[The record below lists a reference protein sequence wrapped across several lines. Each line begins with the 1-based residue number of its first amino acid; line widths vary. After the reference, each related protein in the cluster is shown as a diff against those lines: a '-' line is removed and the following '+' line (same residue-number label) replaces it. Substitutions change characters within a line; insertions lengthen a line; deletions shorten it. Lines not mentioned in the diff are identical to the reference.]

1 MAERAYI
8 VEAVRTAG
16 GKRDGRLSLWHPAD
30 LGAKVLDELVTRLD
44 MDPALVDDVVFGC
57 VDQVGAQSGNVA
69 RNAILSSSFPES
81 VPGTSVDRQCGSS
94 QQAIHFAIQAVM
106 SGTQDIV
113 IGGGVEVMS
122 MVPIGAAVKDGYD
135 AGHGLP
141 FDSEGMK
148 ERYPG
153 VFFSQFTGAE
163 LVADKWNLSRE
174 DLDKFA
180 LESHQKAAHATE
192 SKYFDREILPVEG
205 RNAEGMNDLVMADE
219 GIRFDASLDKLAGL
233 NPVTEGGVITA
244 GNASQITDGAA
255 AVMVCNVAGLNKI
268 QANPHQPRKDF
279 NDSKMEELVLSIKE
293 KGILQPIAVRELK
306 NGNYEII
313 AGERRYRA
321 SKAIGLKSIPA
332 YILSVEDESEIM
344 EFALIENIQRDDLN
358 PIEES
363 EAYASLKS
371 KYNLSQKEI
380 SKKVGK
386 SRSLIANSLR
396 LLKLPSSIKEDIKN
410 NKLSMGHAVSLLG
423 LKSKTQMLAIANRII
438 KNKLSVRNTEE
449 IISKINSNAPKSN

>member
-1 MAERAYI
+1 MAEKAYI

-255 AVMVCNVAGLNKI
+255 AVMVCNDDGLKKI
-268 QANPHQPRKDF
+268 QANPRAEIVSISVVGDDPVFMLTGPIPASIQALKTANLTIDDIDLYEVNEAFAPVPLAWAEDLKADR
-279 NDSKMEELVLSIKE
+279 SKLNV
-293 KGILQPIAVRELK
+293 
-306 NGNYEII
+306 NGGAMALGHPLGATGAKLMTTLLHEM
-313 AGERRYRA
+313 ERREATYGLQ
-321 SKAIGLKSIPA
+321 AICEGGGTANATILK
-332 YILSVEDESEIM
+332 
-344 EFALIENIQRDDLN
+344 
-358 PIEES
+358 
-363 EAYASLKS
+363 
-371 KYNLSQKEI
+371 
-380 SKKVGK
+380 
-386 SRSLIANSLR
+386 
-396 LLKLPSSIKEDIKN
+396 
-410 NKLSMGHAVSLLG
+410 
-423 LKSKTQMLAIANRII
+423 II
-438 KNKLSVRNTEE
+438 N
-449 IISKINSNAPKSN
+449 